1 VLVAAPHMDDEV
13 LACGGLIALLRDSS
27 RVHVVFATDGRRS
40 PAPLVPVLDSVAGDL
55 YELRRRESMAAAA
68 ILGIPDDHL
77 HFLGLP
83 EAELARHEPA
93 LQRSLS
99 DLIARVE
106 PDAILMPFRY
116 DRHPDHLAV
125 NRAVRA
131 ASASGSTGARLFEYF
146 VYHRWR
152 LLPGRDLRA
161 FVRPD
166 HLLEVDISSV
176 AARKRAALDCFKTQT
191 TRYFAWQ
198 TRPILTPE
206 LLDEECAA
214 SERFLLHDP
223 ALPGVRV
230 FSHGRWWIPIA
241 HTIEPVLQ
249 RWKYR
254 LGAWLKRATR
264 TS

>member
-1 VLVAAPHMDDEV
+1 MDDEV

-40 PAPLVPVLDSVAGDL
+40 PAPLVPGLDSVTVDL

-68 ILGIPDDHL
+68 ILGVPNERL
-77 HFLGLP
+77 HFFGLP
-83 EAELARHEPA
+83 EAELSRHEPA
-93 LQRSLS
+93 LRQALS
-99 DLIARVE
+99 DLIAKVE

-125 NRAVRA
+125 NRAVTAARA
-131 ASASGSTGARLFEYF
+131 RGHTRARLFEYF

-161 FVRPD
+161 FVRPEQ
-166 HLLEVDISSV
+166 LLAVDISSV
-176 AARKRAALDCFKTQT
+176 AARKRLALDCFKTQT

-206 LLDEECAA
+206 LLDDECAG

-230 FSHGRWWIPIA
+230 FSRGRWWIPIA
-241 HTIEPVLQ
+241 HTVEPVLQ

-254 LGAWLKRATR
+254 LGAWLKRATQA
-264 TS
+264 S